1 MHLRRI
7 GDDLKTLG
15 QIIMRH
21 IMAFAVAARGMV
33 GIATGHAT
41 GFAAVDPLTFGRE
54 TAVPPDLLVM
64 PKTIASGTS
73 DC

>member
-1 MHLRRI
+1 
-7 GDDLKTLG
+7 
-15 QIIMRH
+15 
-21 IMAFAVAARGMV
+21 MAFAVAARGMV